1 MKLSLLI
8 LSLFAV
14 AARAA
19 EELTVDMTLYFEGP
33 SKLVLND
40 ADHENFKQCFISA
53 FDDTHKKL
61 NHQAWTMDSLE
72 VQGPSFYTGVR
83 RGHNHMPMREPHFP
97 NIRKRVDQQKA
108 VDFLVGF
115 SSASLQQLGSP
126 NEEEESID
134 AECGL
139 CAPPREEFSEMSDA
153 EKEILVAE
161 RQWMT
166 EMCDCLDAVF
176 IHGHSCWVE
185 FHDFW

>member
-1 MKLSLLI
+1 
-8 LSLFAV
+8 
-14 AARAA
+14 
-19 EELTVDMTLYFEGP
+19 
-33 SKLVLND
+33 
-40 ADHENFKQCFISA
+40 
-53 FDDTHKKL
+53 
-61 NHQAWTMDSLE
+61 
-72 VQGPSFYTGVR
+72 
-83 RGHNHMPMREPHFP
+83 MREPHFP

-134 AECGL
+134 ADCGL
-139 CAPPREEFSEMSDA
+139 CAPPREEFPEMSDA

-166 EMCDCLDAVF
+166 EMCECLDAVF
-176 IHGHSCWVE
+176 IHGHNCWVE